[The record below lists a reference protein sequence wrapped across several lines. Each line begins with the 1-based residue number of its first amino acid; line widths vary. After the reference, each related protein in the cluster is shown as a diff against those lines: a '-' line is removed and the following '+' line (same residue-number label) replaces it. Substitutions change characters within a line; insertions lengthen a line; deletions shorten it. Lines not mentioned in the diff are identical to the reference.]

1 MEFKDYVRIVLSHWV
16 GVVLITVLG
25 VVGAFAYNATQPKV
39 YQATATGL
47 LTVGRTY
54 GAADA
59 TIGDQLA
66 RNRVTSYV
74 SVATTT
80 EVADDVIAS
89 GALKGTDLPTTPGAL
104 IGHITVSHE
113 DDTVLIAVAARA
125 SDPDYAATLA
135 NAWVAALAKQVH
147 QIDGVK
153 KPAPGA
159 EPSSDQTEGEGLKM
173 VALTQATPGALVL
186 PRTNVNLVLG
196 LLLGALLGFVY
207 ALVRH
212 QFDRR
217 LKSSEEVEKRFG
229 TPVIGMIPQSSSMR
243 QSDGRELA
251 LAVTGSLSSS
261 NASTA
266 EGFRKLRTNLAYM
279 DVDHPPRII
288 VVTSP
293 KQSDGKSTVAANLAA
308 AIAIGG
314 QTVTLIDG
322 DLRRPTVAD
331 SLAIVDGAGLTDV
344 LVGRVTP
351 DDVIQNHPDVPG
363 LRVLASGAIPP
374 NPSEL
379 LGSKAMQTLV
389 TDLARDAMV
398 IIDAPPLLPVT
409 DAAVLTRSADGAI
422 VVVSHNGTLDT
433 ELAAALGNITAVH
446 GRTLGIVFNRIRR
459 SASSGFYGDYYRY
472 EYKPDTGRRKLKGRG
487 RGKSSPKG
495 SGKNSKGSKGSKGSK
510 SRSHSDTPTATH

>member
-16 GVVLITVLG
+16 GVVLLTVLG
-25 VVGAFAYNATQPKV
+25 VLGALVYNVTQPQV
-39 YQATATGL
+39 YEASATGL
-47 LTVGRTY
+47 VSIGKTNDTTT
-54 GAADA
+54 AA
-59 TIGDQLA
+59 IGDQLA
-66 RNRVTSYV
+66 RDRVASYV
-74 SVATTT
+74 AVATTT
-80 EVADDVIAS
+80 EVADTVIRS
-89 GALKGTDLPTTPGAL
+89 GRLEGTDLPTTPGAL
-104 IGHITVSHE
+104 ISHIKVSHD
-113 DDTVLIAVAARA
+113 DDTVLITIAARA
-125 SDPDYAATLA
+125 SKPQYAAILA
-135 NAWVAALAKQVH
+135 NAWVDALAQQV
-147 QIDGVK
+147 QAIDGAK
-153 KPAPGA
+153 KSSADSAG
-159 EPSSDQTEGEGLKM
+159 SSDGTSGHGLK
-173 VALTQATPGALVL
+173 VVTLTQAAPGHLVL
-186 PRTNVNLVLG
+186 PRTDLNLLIG
-196 LLLGALLGFVY
+196 LVVGALLGFAY

-217 LKSSEEVEKRFG
+217 LRSSEDVEKQFG
-229 TPVIGMIPQSSSMR
+229 VPVIGMIPQSSQIR

-251 LAVTGSLSSS
+251 LAVTGSLSAST
-261 NASTA
+261 ASTA

-314 QTVTLIDG
+314 QQVTLVDG

-351 DDVIQNHPDVPG
+351 EQVMQDHPDVPG

-379 LGSKAMQTLV
+379 LGSKAMQTLI
-389 TDLARDAMV
+389 TDLAEDAMV

-409 DAAVLTRSADGAI
+409 DAAVLTRAADGAI

-433 ELAAALGNITAVH
+433 ELAVSLGHISAVH
-446 GRTLGIVFNRIRR
+446 GRTLGIVFNRIKR
-459 SASSGFYGDYYRY
+459 SASSGFYCGDYYRY
-472 EYKPDTGRRKLKGRG
+472 EYRSDTGRRKRKAGRQKARGAAKG
-487 RGKSSPKG
+487 GKSATQGAPEG
-495 SGKNSKGSKGSKGSK
+495 GTK
-510 SRSHSDTPTATH
+510 SSTENTAAR